1 MNKLNVIKNAG
12 WIIGAQIV
20 KSVLGLVISVITAR
34 YLGPSNYGIIN
45 YAASL
50 VAFVTPVMY
59 LGLSNVLVQEVV
71 NNPDDSGEI
80 LGTSIIMS
88 ILSSICCIIGII
100 TFTSIA
106 NKNETETII
115 VCALYSGLLLFQAMD
130 LIQYWFQAK
139 LLSKY
144 TSVVSLA
151 AYLTISVYK
160 IFLLVAQKSI
170 EWFAVSNV
178 FDYMIISVALL
189 IIYKKISGEKLR
201 CSLKTAKRLFSK
213 SRHYI
218 VSSLMV
224 TIFAQ
229 TDRIMIK
236 MMMGNEYTGYYSA
249 AVACAGITSFVFGAI
264 IDSMRPTIFES
275 KKVSNDSFELNM
287 IRLYTIIIYLS
298 LLQCVVITLFSK
310 LIITIIYGL
319 QYIQSVNALRIVVWY
334 TTFSYLGS
342 VRNIWI
348 LSEDKQKYLWIINLC
363 GALMNI
369 ILNYILIPIY
379 GICGAAVAS
388 LVTQLFTNVI
398 IGWIIRPITENN
410 LIMFKALN
418 PKYFFGLLKTLINL
432 KTWRGF

>member
-1 MNKLNVIKNAG
+1 MNKLSVIKNAG
-12 WIIGAQIV
+12 WIISAQV
-20 KSVLGLVISVITAR
+20 AKSVLGLIISMITAR
-34 YLGPSNYGIIN
+34 YLGPANYGVIN

-71 NNPDDSGEI
+71 NNPEGSGEI

-88 ILSSICCIIGII
+88 VLSSICCIAGII
-100 TFTSIA
+100 AFTLIA

-151 AYLTISVYK
+151 AYVIISVYK
-160 IFLLVAQKSI
+160 IYLLVTQKSI
-170 EWFAVSNV
+170 EWFAVSNA
-178 FDYMIISVALL
+178 FDYMIISAGLL
-189 IIYKKISGEKLR
+189 MIYKKISGEKLR
-201 CSLKTAKRLFSK
+201 FSLKTAKRLFSK

-236 MMMGNEYTGYYSA
+236 IMMGNEYTGYYSA
-249 AVACAGITSFVFGAI
+249 AVACAGMTSFVFSAI

-275 KKVSNDSFELNM
+275 KKVSNAGFELNM
-287 IRLYTIIIYLS
+287 IRLYAIIIYLS

-310 LIITIIYGL
+310 LIITIIYGS
-319 QYIQSVNALRIVVWY
+319 QYMQSVNALRIVVWY
-334 TTFSYLGS
+334 TTFAYLGS

-348 LSEDKQKYLWIINLC
+348 LSENKQKYLWIINLC
-363 GALMNI
+363 GALMNV
-369 ILNYILIPIY
+369 ILNYILIPVY

-388 LVTQLFTNVI
+388 LITQIFTNVI
-398 IGWIIRPITENN
+398 IGWIIRPIKDSNV
-410 LIMFKALN
+410 LMIRSLN
-418 PKYFFGLLKTLINL
+418 IRCISDVIKIVFRK
-432 KTWRGF
+432 R